1 MPCCLCF
8 SDAPLH
14 VDELKGQRAVAI
26 GRYVANVNTFHTR
39 LVDAPCTC
47 ATLPCCL
54 ISAWPYLSPCVQV
67 HMRHRVLNHVSPGS
81 GWKHYQCCQG
91 YCPVC
96 CFKPSDTEFAFPCA
110 CMYLEACCCPGLAA
124 SANRFVIMD
133 KYGLMPDP
141 CDNQIIRMNNCLLM
155 ARCVCDIAAIFMKE
169 LRHAAQLLDCFAEVL
184 FWSTL
189 GCMTAQTYAE
199 VQFRES
205 AAEAVVYQ
213 PMPAGGDYGSYEAP
227 KPSAPPAAE

>member
-8 SDAPLH
+8 SDAPLNEN
-14 VDELKGQRAVAI
+14 ELKGQRAVAI
-26 GRYVANVNTFHTR
+26 GRYVANVNTFQTK
-39 LVDAPCTC
+39 LIDVPCSC

-91 YCPVC
+91 HCDVC
-96 CFKPSDTEFAFPCA
+96 CFKASDTPHTFPRT
-110 CMYLEACCCPGLAA
+110 CMCLEACCCTGLAA

-141 CDNQIIRMNNCLLM
+141 CDNSLIRMNNFLLL
-155 ARCVCDIAAIFMKE
+155 ARCICDIAAIFDKN
-169 LRHAAQLLDCFAEVL
+169 LRHAAQIYQRVQSARYISFRHAASSHRRAD
-184 FWSTL
+184 
-189 GCMTAQTYAE
+189 AQY
-199 VQFRES
+199 R
-205 AAEAVVYQ
+205 
-213 PMPAGGDYGSYEAP
+213 P
-227 KPSAPPAAE
+227 